1 MQATYALEDRR
12 VLGRAPR
19 SGVLDLDPRT
29 IMGVL
34 LAASVVAFMS
44 KSLTVELGLVL
55 GVALLQALTGHV
67 RMALA
72 FAGGYAVLWAV
83 LNLVFP
89 HVGGVAATMFTISFT
104 FSRKI
109 FLCLMVGS
117 LLVAEC
123 SVHRLTAAL
132 ERLRVPQV
140 VLIPLTVTMRYFPAL
155 KDEMAHIRDAMRLRD
170 IPASERLECFV
181 VPLIMSA
188 TTTADELSR
197 AATCRGIENPVRS
210 TDTERLRMHAAD
222 WAVLA
227 ASAAAVV
234 VRLRDASCRGAGDA
248 LILDGVDLTV
258 RRGECVLLCGRSGM
272 GKTTVTKLINGL
284 IPQFEP
290 GVERTGEVEV
300 CGFDP
305 ARCAMHELARHVGS
319 VFQNPKSQFFNLT
332 SNDELAFGLEAAGVD
347 ADAIEERIRATV
359 GALHVEHLLDRG
371 VTKMSGGEKQSLV
384 FASVDVMD
392 PDVYVLDEPTANL
405 DARAI
410 RVLHDQIAAILAR
423 GKTVIVAEHRLYFVA
438 DLIDR
443 AVLIEGGRVAREF
456 SPEDLRALSEEER
469 ARLGLRA
476 VDPAVAM
483 AVTCPA
489 APACA
494 TGALERGLSLRGFA
508 SLRKKRRV
516 FAPVSF
522 DVPRGAVVGVT
533 GANGVGKSTLVRAMA
548 GLERATEG
556 ELRFDG
562 APLDARARRRRCSL
576 VMQDVNHQLFSDSV
590 RGECELSAGGVDAA
604 RVDEVLAAL
613 DLEHLEA
620 CHPMALSGGQKQ
632 RLAVACALLAGR
644 EVLLLDEPTSGL
656 DFGHMVEVSR
666 LVKGLAERDICIVVV
681 THDCE
686 FLSRSCDFAYELEA
700 G

>member
-1 MQATYALEDRR
+1 MAAARQCAEARGG
-12 VLGRAPR
+12 GRA
-19 SGVLDLDPRT
+19 
-29 IMGVL
+29 
-34 LAASVVAFMS
+34 AAR
-44 KSLTVELGLVL
+44 G
-55 GVALLQALTGHV
+55 
-67 RMALA
+67 
-72 FAGGYAVLWAV
+72 
-83 LNLVFP
+83 
-89 HVGGVAATMFTISFT
+89 
-104 FSRKI
+104 
-109 FLCLMVGS
+109 
-117 LLVAEC
+117 
-123 SVHRLTAAL
+123 
-132 ERLRVPQV
+132 
-140 VLIPLTVTMRYFPAL
+140 
-155 KDEMAHIRDAMRLRD
+155 DEA
-170 IPASERLECFV
+170 P
-181 VPLIMSA
+181 
-188 TTTADELSR
+188 
-197 AATCRGIENPVRS
+197 
-210 TDTERLRMHAAD
+210 
-222 WAVLA
+222 
-227 ASAAAVV
+227 VV

-620 CHPMALSGGQKQ
+620 CHPLALSGGQKQ

-666 LVKGLAERDICIVVV
+666 LVKGLAERNICIVVV

>member
-1 MQATYALEDRR
+1 MSSKYILEMNHIEKDFFGNKVLKDVSIKVKPGEIVALIGENGAGKSTIMNILFGMPAIQQTGGFKGS
-12 VLGRAPR
+12 VLIDGEEVHIKSPIEAMKYGIGMVHQEFMLIDGYDVAENIKLNRENVKKTPASLVFGKR
-19 SGVLDLDPRT
+19 LDLVDRT
-29 IMGVL
+29 LMHKESRATL
-34 LAASVVAFMS
+34 D
-44 KSLTVELGLVL
+44 SLGIELSDR
-55 GVALLQALTGHV
+55 T
-67 RMALA
+67 R
-72 FAGGYAVLWAV
+72 
-83 LNLVFP
+83 
-89 HVGGVAATMFTISFT
+89 
-104 FSRKI
+104 
-109 FLCLMVGS
+109 VGS
-117 LLVAEC
+117 LPVGYK
-123 SVHRLTAAL
+123 
-132 ERLRVPQV
+132 Q
-140 VLIPLTVTMRYFPAL
+140 
-155 KDEMAHIRDAMRLRD
+155 
-170 IPASERLECFV
+170 FV
-181 VPLIMSA
+181 EIA
-188 TTTADELSR
+188 RELDKK
-197 AATCRGIENPVRS
+197 N
-210 TDTERLRMHAAD
+210 
-222 WAVLA
+222 
-227 ASAAAVV
+227 
-234 VRLRDASCRGAGDA
+234 
-248 LILDGVDLTV
+248 
-258 RRGECVLLCGRSGM
+258 
-272 GKTTVTKLINGL
+272 TKLI
-284 IPQFEP
+284 
-290 GVERTGEVEV
+290 
-300 CGFDP
+300 
-305 ARCAMHELARHVGS
+305 
-319 VFQNPKSQFFNLT
+319 
-332 SNDELAFGLEAAGVD
+332 
-347 ADAIEERIRATV
+347 
-359 GALHVEHLLDRG
+359 
-371 VTKMSGGEKQSLV
+371 
-384 FASVDVMD
+384 
-392 PDVYVLDEPTANL
+392 VLDEPTANL

-632 RLAVACALLAGR
+632 RLAVACALLAGW

>member
-1 MQATYALEDRR
+1 M
-12 VLGRAPR
+12 
-19 SGVLDLDPRT
+19 
-29 IMGVL
+29 
-34 LAASVVAFMS
+34 
-44 KSLTVELGLVL
+44 
-55 GVALLQALTGHV
+55 
-67 RMALA
+67 
-72 FAGGYAVLWAV
+72 
-83 LNLVFP
+83 
-89 HVGGVAATMFTISFT
+89 
-104 FSRKI
+104 
-109 FLCLMVGS
+109 
-117 LLVAEC
+117 
-123 SVHRLTAAL
+123 
-132 ERLRVPQV
+132 
-140 VLIPLTVTMRYFPAL
+140 
-155 KDEMAHIRDAMRLRD
+155 
-170 IPASERLECFV
+170 
-181 VPLIMSA
+181 
-188 TTTADELSR
+188 
-197 AATCRGIENPVRS
+197 
-210 TDTERLRMHAAD
+210 
-222 WAVLA
+222 
-227 ASAAAVV
+227 
-234 VRLRDASCRGAGDA
+234 
-248 LILDGVDLTV
+248 
-258 RRGECVLLCGRSGM
+258 
-272 GKTTVTKLINGL
+272 TKLINGL

-456 SPEDLRALSEEER
+456 SPEDLRA
-469 ARLGLRA
+469 
-476 VDPAVAM
+476 
-483 AVTCPA
+483 
-489 APACA
+489 

-666 LVKGLAERDICIVVV
+666 LVKGLAERNICIVVV

>member
-83 LNLVFP
+83 LNLVVP

-234 VRLRDASCRGAGDA
+234 VVALWGGA
-248 LILDGVDLTV
+248 
-258 RRGECVLLCGRSGM
+258 
-272 GKTTVTKLINGL
+272 
-284 IPQFEP
+284 
-290 GVERTGEVEV
+290 
-300 CGFDP
+300 
-305 ARCAMHELARHVGS
+305 
-319 VFQNPKSQFFNLT
+319 
-332 SNDELAFGLEAAGVD
+332 
-347 ADAIEERIRATV
+347 
-359 GALHVEHLLDRG
+359 
-371 VTKMSGGEKQSLV
+371 
-384 FASVDVMD
+384 
-392 PDVYVLDEPTANL
+392 Y
-405 DARAI
+405 
-410 RVLHDQIAAILAR
+410 
-423 GKTVIVAEHRLYFVA
+423 
-438 DLIDR
+438 
-443 AVLIEGGRVAREF
+443 
-456 SPEDLRALSEEER
+456 
-469 ARLGLRA
+469 
-476 VDPAVAM
+476 
-483 AVTCPA
+483 
-489 APACA
+489 
-494 TGALERGLSLRGFA
+494 
-508 SLRKKRRV
+508 
-516 FAPVSF
+516 
-522 DVPRGAVVGVT
+522 
-533 GANGVGKSTLVRAMA
+533 
-548 GLERATEG
+548 
-556 ELRFDG
+556 
-562 APLDARARRRRCSL
+562 
-576 VMQDVNHQLFSDSV
+576 
-590 RGECELSAGGVDAA
+590 
-604 RVDEVLAAL
+604 
-613 DLEHLEA
+613 
-620 CHPMALSGGQKQ
+620 
-632 RLAVACALLAGR
+632 
-644 EVLLLDEPTSGL
+644 
-656 DFGHMVEVSR
+656 
-666 LVKGLAERDICIVVV
+666 
-681 THDCE
+681 
-686 FLSRSCDFAYELEA
+686 
-700 G
+700 

>member
-197 AATCRGIENPVRS
+197 AATCRGIENRAPW
-210 TDTERLRMHAAD
+210 RMR
-222 WAVLA
+222 
-227 ASAAAVV
+227 AAVRALGHGKDHGDEADQRPHPAIRARGRAHGRGGG
-234 VRLRDASCRGAGDA
+234 VRLRS
-248 LILDGVDLTV
+248 
-258 RRGECVLLCGRSGM
+258 
-272 GKTTVTKLINGL
+272 
-284 IPQFEP
+284 
-290 GVERTGEVEV
+290 
-300 CGFDP
+300 
-305 ARCAMHELARHVGS
+305 
-319 VFQNPKSQFFNLT
+319 
-332 SNDELAFGLEAAGVD
+332 
-347 ADAIEERIRATV
+347 
-359 GALHVEHLLDRG
+359 GALRH
-371 VTKMSGGEKQSLV
+371 
-384 FASVDVMD
+384 
-392 PDVYVLDEPTANL
+392 
-405 DARAI
+405 
-410 RVLHDQIAAILAR
+410 
-423 GKTVIVAEHRLYFVA
+423 
-438 DLIDR
+438 
-443 AVLIEGGRVAREF
+443 
-456 SPEDLRALSEEER
+456 
-469 ARLGLRA
+469 
-476 VDPAVAM
+476 
-483 AVTCPA
+483 
-489 APACA
+489 
-494 TGALERGLSLRGFA
+494 
-508 SLRKKRRV
+508 
-516 FAPVSF
+516 
-522 DVPRGAVVGVT
+522 
-533 GANGVGKSTLVRAMA
+533 
-548 GLERATEG
+548 
-556 ELRFDG
+556 
-562 APLDARARRRRCSL
+562 ARAR
-576 VMQDVNHQLFSDSV
+576 
-590 RGECELSAGGVDAA
+590 AA
-604 RVDEVLAAL
+604 RGQRVPEPEIAVLQP
-613 DLEHLEA
+613 HL
-620 CHPMALSGGQKQ
+620 Q
-632 RLAVACALLAGR
+632 R
-644 EVLLLDEPTSGL
+644 
-656 DFGHMVEVSR
+656 
-666 LVKGLAERDICIVVV
+666 
-681 THDCE
+681 
-686 FLSRSCDFAYELEA
+686 
-700 G
+700 

>member
-1 MQATYALEDRR
+1 MAAARQCAEARGG
-12 VLGRAPR
+12 GRA
-19 SGVLDLDPRT
+19 
-29 IMGVL
+29 
-34 LAASVVAFMS
+34 AAR
-44 KSLTVELGLVL
+44 G
-55 GVALLQALTGHV
+55 
-67 RMALA
+67 
-72 FAGGYAVLWAV
+72 
-83 LNLVFP
+83 
-89 HVGGVAATMFTISFT
+89 
-104 FSRKI
+104 
-109 FLCLMVGS
+109 
-117 LLVAEC
+117 
-123 SVHRLTAAL
+123 
-132 ERLRVPQV
+132 
-140 VLIPLTVTMRYFPAL
+140 
-155 KDEMAHIRDAMRLRD
+155 DEA
-170 IPASERLECFV
+170 P
-181 VPLIMSA
+181 
-188 TTTADELSR
+188 
-197 AATCRGIENPVRS
+197 
-210 TDTERLRMHAAD
+210 
-222 WAVLA
+222 
-227 ASAAAVV
+227 VV

-494 TGALERGLSLRGFA
+494 TGALERGLS
-508 SLRKKRRV
+508 
-516 FAPVSF
+516 
-522 DVPRGAVVGVT
+522 
-533 GANGVGKSTLVRAMA
+533 
-548 GLERATEG
+548 
-556 ELRFDG
+556 
-562 APLDARARRRRCSL
+562 
-576 VMQDVNHQLFSDSV
+576 
-590 RGECELSAGGVDAA
+590 AGGVDAA

-666 LVKGLAERDICIVVV
+666 LVKGLAERNICIVVV

>member
-1 MQATYALEDRR
+1 M
-12 VLGRAPR
+12 
-19 SGVLDLDPRT
+19 
-29 IMGVL
+29 
-34 LAASVVAFMS
+34 
-44 KSLTVELGLVL
+44 
-55 GVALLQALTGHV
+55 
-67 RMALA
+67 
-72 FAGGYAVLWAV
+72 
-83 LNLVFP
+83 
-89 HVGGVAATMFTISFT
+89 
-104 FSRKI
+104 
-109 FLCLMVGS
+109 
-117 LLVAEC
+117 
-123 SVHRLTAAL
+123 
-132 ERLRVPQV
+132 
-140 VLIPLTVTMRYFPAL
+140 
-155 KDEMAHIRDAMRLRD
+155 
-170 IPASERLECFV
+170 
-181 VPLIMSA
+181 
-188 TTTADELSR
+188 
-197 AATCRGIENPVRS
+197 
-210 TDTERLRMHAAD
+210 
-222 WAVLA
+222 
-227 ASAAAVV
+227 
-234 VRLRDASCRGAGDA
+234 
-248 LILDGVDLTV
+248 
-258 RRGECVLLCGRSGM
+258 
-272 GKTTVTKLINGL
+272 
-284 IPQFEP
+284 
-290 GVERTGEVEV
+290 
-300 CGFDP
+300 
-305 ARCAMHELARHVGS
+305 
-319 VFQNPKSQFFNLT
+319 
-332 SNDELAFGLEAAGVD
+332 
-347 ADAIEERIRATV
+347 
-359 GALHVEHLLDRG
+359 
-371 VTKMSGGEKQSLV
+371 
-384 FASVDVMD
+384 
-392 PDVYVLDEPTANL
+392 
-405 DARAI
+405 
-410 RVLHDQIAAILAR
+410 LHDQIAAILAR

-590 RGECELSAGGVDAA
+590 RGECELSAAGVDAA

-632 RLAVACALLAGR
+632 RLAVACALLAGW

>member
-632 RLAVACALLAGR
+632 RLAVACALLAGW

>member
-1 MQATYALEDRR
+1 MAAARQCAEARGG
-12 VLGRAPR
+12 GRA
-19 SGVLDLDPRT
+19 
-29 IMGVL
+29 
-34 LAASVVAFMS
+34 AAR
-44 KSLTVELGLVL
+44 G
-55 GVALLQALTGHV
+55 
-67 RMALA
+67 
-72 FAGGYAVLWAV
+72 
-83 LNLVFP
+83 
-89 HVGGVAATMFTISFT
+89 
-104 FSRKI
+104 
-109 FLCLMVGS
+109 
-117 LLVAEC
+117 
-123 SVHRLTAAL
+123 
-132 ERLRVPQV
+132 
-140 VLIPLTVTMRYFPAL
+140 
-155 KDEMAHIRDAMRLRD
+155 DEA
-170 IPASERLECFV
+170 P
-181 VPLIMSA
+181 
-188 TTTADELSR
+188 
-197 AATCRGIENPVRS
+197 
-210 TDTERLRMHAAD
+210 
-222 WAVLA
+222 
-227 ASAAAVV
+227 VV

-494 TGALERGLSLRGFA
+494 T
-508 SLRKKRRV
+508 
-516 FAPVSF
+516 
-522 DVPRGAVVGVT
+522 
-533 GANGVGKSTLVRAMA
+533 
-548 GLERATEG
+548 EG

-666 LVKGLAERDICIVVV
+666 LVKGLAERNICIVVV

>member
-170 IPASERLECFV
+170 IPASERLGHHHGRRAVARRDLPGHRE
-181 VPLIMSA
+181 PGALYRH
-188 TTTADELSR
+188 R
-197 AATCRGIENPVRS
+197 AAAHARRRLGGARGVRGGG
-210 TDTERLRMHAAD
+210 RGRG
-222 WAVLA
+222 AVGRGVLM
-227 ASAAAVV
+227 AAARQCAEARGGGRAAARGDEAPVV

-290 GVERTGEVEV
+290 GAVSYT
-300 CGFDP
+300 
-305 ARCAMHELARHVGS
+305 H
-319 VFQNPKSQFFNLT
+319 LT
-332 SNDELAFGLEAAGVD
+332 L
-347 ADAIEERIRATV
+347 
-359 GALHVEHLLDRG
+359 
-371 VTKMSGGEKQSLV
+371 
-384 FASVDVMD
+384 
-392 PDVYVLDEPTANL
+392 PTIL
-405 DARAI
+405 
-410 RVLHDQIAAILAR
+410 RV
-423 GKTVIVAEHRLYFVA
+423 
-438 DLIDR
+438 
-443 AVLIEGGRVAREF
+443 
-456 SPEDLRALSEEER
+456 
-469 ARLGLRA
+469 
-476 VDPAVAM
+476 
-483 AVTCPA
+483 
-489 APACA
+489 
-494 TGALERGLSLRGFA
+494 
-508 SLRKKRRV
+508 
-516 FAPVSF
+516 
-522 DVPRGAVVGVT
+522 
-533 GANGVGKSTLVRAMA
+533 
-548 GLERATEG
+548 
-556 ELRFDG
+556 
-562 APLDARARRRRCSL
+562 
-576 VMQDVNHQLFSDSV
+576 
-590 RGECELSAGGVDAA
+590 
-604 RVDEVLAAL
+604 
-613 DLEHLEA
+613 
-620 CHPMALSGGQKQ
+620 
-632 RLAVACALLAGR
+632 
-644 EVLLLDEPTSGL
+644 
-656 DFGHMVEVSR
+656 
-666 LVKGLAERDICIVVV
+666 
-681 THDCE
+681 
-686 FLSRSCDFAYELEA
+686 
-700 G
+700 

>member
-1 MQATYALEDRR
+1 MLGTK
-12 VLGRAPR
+12 GRAEAR
-19 SGVLDLDPRT
+19 
-29 IMGVL
+29 
-34 LAASVVAFMS
+34 
-44 KSLTVELGLVL
+44 
-55 GVALLQALTGHV
+55 
-67 RMALA
+67 
-72 FAGGYAVLWAV
+72 GGE
-83 LNLVFP
+83 
-89 HVGGVAATMFTISFT
+89 S
-104 FSRKI
+104 
-109 FLCLMVGS
+109 
-117 LLVAEC
+117 
-123 SVHRLTAAL
+123 TAA
-132 ERLRVPQV
+132 
-140 VLIPLTVTMRYFPAL
+140 
-155 KDEMAHIRDAMRLRD
+155 
-170 IPASERLECFV
+170 
-181 VPLIMSA
+181 
-188 TTTADELSR
+188 
-197 AATCRGIENPVRS
+197 RGGEAP
-210 TDTERLRMHAAD
+210 
-222 WAVLA
+222 
-227 ASAAAVV
+227 VV
-234 VRLRDASCRGAGDA
+234 VRLREASCRVPDGTP
-248 LILDGVDLTV
+248 ILDDVNLAV

-272 GKTTVTKLINGL
+272 GKTTVTKLVNGL

-290 GVERTGEVEV
+290 GVARTGEVEV
-300 CGFDP
+300 CGVDP
-305 ARCAMHELARHVGS
+305 GTCAMHELARHVGS

-347 ADAIEERIRATV
+347 ADVIEERIRATV
-359 GALHVEHLLDRG
+359 AALHVEHLLDRG
-371 VTKMSGGEKQSLV
+371 VTQMSGGEKQSLV

-410 RVLHDQIAAILAR
+410 AALHDQIAAILAR

-443 AVLIEGGRVAREF
+443 AVLVEGGRAVRTFLPDE
-456 SPEDLRALSEEER
+456 LRALSEEER

-476 VDPAVAM
+476 VDPASAM

-494 TGALERGLSLRGFA
+494 PQPLARGLSLRGFA
-508 SLRKKRRV
+508 SLRKKQRV

-556 ELRFDG
+556 ELCFDG
-562 APLDARARRRRCSL
+562 TPLEARARRRRCSL

-590 RGECELSAGGVDAA
+590 RGECELSAGSVDAD

-613 DLEHLEA
+613 DLEHLEDR
-620 CHPMALSGGQKQ
+620 HPMALSGGQKQ

-644 EVLLLDEPTSGL
+644 DVLLLDEPTSGL

-666 LVKGLAERDICIVVV
+666 LVKGLAERNICIVVV

>member
-1 MQATYALEDRR
+1 M
-12 VLGRAPR
+12 
-19 SGVLDLDPRT
+19 
-29 IMGVL
+29 
-34 LAASVVAFMS
+34 
-44 KSLTVELGLVL
+44 
-55 GVALLQALTGHV
+55 
-67 RMALA
+67 
-72 FAGGYAVLWAV
+72 
-83 LNLVFP
+83 
-89 HVGGVAATMFTISFT
+89 
-104 FSRKI
+104 
-109 FLCLMVGS
+109 
-117 LLVAEC
+117 
-123 SVHRLTAAL
+123 
-132 ERLRVPQV
+132 
-140 VLIPLTVTMRYFPAL
+140 
-155 KDEMAHIRDAMRLRD
+155 
-170 IPASERLECFV
+170 
-181 VPLIMSA
+181 
-188 TTTADELSR
+188 
-197 AATCRGIENPVRS
+197 
-210 TDTERLRMHAAD
+210 
-222 WAVLA
+222 
-227 ASAAAVV
+227 
-234 VRLRDASCRGAGDA
+234 
-248 LILDGVDLTV
+248 
-258 RRGECVLLCGRSGM
+258 
-272 GKTTVTKLINGL
+272 
-284 IPQFEP
+284 
-290 GVERTGEVEV
+290 
-300 CGFDP
+300 
-305 ARCAMHELARHVGS
+305 
-319 VFQNPKSQFFNLT
+319 
-332 SNDELAFGLEAAGVD
+332 
-347 ADAIEERIRATV
+347 

-443 AVLIEGGRVAREF
+443 AVLIERGPR
-456 SPEDLRALSEEER
+456 R
-469 ARLGLRA
+469 ARVLARGLARA
-476 VDPAVAM
+476 VGGGARPPGPARSRPRRRDGRDVPGGPRVRDGCARARAVA
-483 AVTCPA
+483 ARFRQPA
-489 APACA
+489 QEATRVRPGQLRRPAR
-494 TGALERGLSLRGFA
+494 RGG
-508 SLRKKRRV
+508 
-516 FAPVSF
+516 
-522 DVPRGAVVGVT
+522 GVT

-632 RLAVACALLAGR
+632 RLAVACALLAGW

>member
-1 MQATYALEDRR
+1 
-12 VLGRAPR
+12 
-19 SGVLDLDPRT
+19 
-29 IMGVL
+29 
-34 LAASVVAFMS
+34 
-44 KSLTVELGLVL
+44 
-55 GVALLQALTGHV
+55 
-67 RMALA
+67 
-72 FAGGYAVLWAV
+72 
-83 LNLVFP
+83 
-89 HVGGVAATMFTISFT
+89 
-104 FSRKI
+104 
-109 FLCLMVGS
+109 
-117 LLVAEC
+117 
-123 SVHRLTAAL
+123 
-132 ERLRVPQV
+132 
-140 VLIPLTVTMRYFPAL
+140 
-155 KDEMAHIRDAMRLRD
+155 
-170 IPASERLECFV
+170 
-181 VPLIMSA
+181 
-188 TTTADELSR
+188 
-197 AATCRGIENPVRS
+197 
-210 TDTERLRMHAAD
+210 
-222 WAVLA
+222 
-227 ASAAAVV
+227 
-234 VRLRDASCRGAGDA
+234 
-248 LILDGVDLTV
+248 
-258 RRGECVLLCGRSGM
+258 
-272 GKTTVTKLINGL
+272 
-284 IPQFEP
+284 
-290 GVERTGEVEV
+290 
-300 CGFDP
+300 
-305 ARCAMHELARHVGS
+305 
-319 VFQNPKSQFFNLT
+319 
-332 SNDELAFGLEAAGVD
+332 
-347 ADAIEERIRATV
+347 
-359 GALHVEHLLDRG
+359 
-371 VTKMSGGEKQSLV
+371 MSGGEKQSLV

-613 DLEHLEA
+613 DLEHLEV

-666 LVKGLAERDICIVVV
+666 LVKGLAERNICIVVV